1 MITFQFSIGCSSSSP
16 IESAK
21 LIRQEFSNPSIL
33 RSVISALA
41 NGKTQIEDMSE
52 ATGIEKG
59 TCPNNISQL
68 ISAGIVRREVPIS
81 NSRRKAVYEL
91 NNGLFRF
98 RYGMLEKTH
107 PYIRRYDSEGAYEK
121 IEEMLPGFMGK
132 QFEEIC
138 KRL

>member
-1 MITFQFSIGCSSSSP
+1 M
-16 IESAK
+16 
-21 LIRQEFSNPSIL
+21 
-33 RSVISALA
+33 A

-98 RYGMLEKTH
+98 RYGMLEKIL
-107 PYIRRYDSEGAYEK
+107 PYI
-121 IEEMLPGFMGK
+121 
-132 QFEEIC
+132 
-138 KRL
+138 